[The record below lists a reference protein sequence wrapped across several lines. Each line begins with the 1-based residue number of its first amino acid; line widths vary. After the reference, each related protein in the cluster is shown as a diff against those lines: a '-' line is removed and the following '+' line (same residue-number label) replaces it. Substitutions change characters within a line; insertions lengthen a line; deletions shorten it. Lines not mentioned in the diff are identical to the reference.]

1 MNFINSWAKGNK
13 KETICDI
20 TVRLG
25 RITILEI
32 HLNLGVG
39 YRLVVANFGVEF

>member
-20 TVRLG
+20 TVRVG
-25 RITILEI
+25 RITVLEI
-32 HLNLGVG
+32 HLNFGVK
-39 YRLVVANFGVEF
+39 YRLVVANFGIEF